1 MKKLL
6 SIILSLLTASTML
19 AAVNQL
25 SFTPNVTITP
35 GGTATITVMMD
46 NQDEVAGFQ
55 FEMLL
60 PEGLSV
66 VTNAKGKME
75 FKLNADRIDDHVV
88 TSNLRKNGKIS
99 VMSYSATAEPYYGTS
114 GQILS
119 FAVKADESYTG
130 PNVIEISDINIS
142 SCLGV
147 KVNEIATASIKVKN
161 PVVATSISLD
171 KLYAV
176 VMEGESAAFVATV
189 EPLDVAMK
197 DVVWSTSDATIATV
211 DQNGNVTGLKKGV
224 ALITATTKDGT
235 NLTAQGVVIVD
246 KKVEDFLEGDID
258 HDGVIDIADVTEL
271 ILKVLSK

>member
-1 MKKLL
+1 MCSSDL
-6 SIILSLLTASTML
+6 LSLLTASTML

-130 PNVIEISDINIS
+130 THAIEISDINIS

-147 KVNEIATASIKVKN
+147 KVNEITTASIEVKAPSDN

-176 VMEGESAAFVATV
+176 VMEGESTAFVATV
-189 EPLDVAMK
+189 EPLDVTMK

-211 DQNGNVTGLKKGV
+211 DQNGNVTG
-224 ALITATTKDGT
+224 
-235 NLTAQGVVIVD
+235 
-246 KKVEDFLEGDID
+246 
-258 HDGVIDIADVTEL
+258 
-271 ILKVLSK
+271 